1 MSDFSPAYTTLQS
14 EPDNIEVIREQIA
27 ALLVLDLE
35 NQYRLAKEAEDPNKK
50 DYDVSVFV
58 EKDNPIQF
66 VEKAENP
73 FPLVNVSLESTE
85 QAGSTATVNRQSMTA
100 TFYVDVY
107 ATGNADSLEDKGM
120 KASMKAWKTAR
131 LVRRILRAETNT
143 YLRLRGIVG
152 GVSLSFQSGEPA
164 DAQSAIRVKMV
175 RVTAK
180 VDYTENVEITSGPG
194 IEVISMTVKDDTGE
208 VIVG

>member
-1 MSDFSPAYTTLQS
+1 MSNFLPAYDTLQNS
-14 EPDNIEVIREQIA
+14 ADNIEVIRGQIA

-35 NQYRLAKEAEDPNKK
+35 NQYRLAVEAEDPNKK
-50 DYDVSVFV
+50 DYDVKVYT

-66 VEKAENP
+66 VEQSANP
-73 FPLVNVSLESTE
+73 FPLVNVSLDSARQANST
-85 QAGSTATVNRQSMTA
+85 STVNKQSMKA

-107 ATGNADSLEDKGM
+107 ATGNTDSDGDKGM
-120 KASMKAWKTAR
+120 KASLKAWKTAR

-143 YLRLRGIVG
+143 YLRLRGVVG

-164 DAQSAIRVKMV
+164 DIQSAIRVKMV
-175 RVTAK
+175 RITAE

-194 IEVISMTVKDDTGE
+194 VEVISMTVKDETGE
-208 VIVG
+208 VIIG

>member
-1 MSDFSPAYTTLQS
+1 MSDFSPAYTKLQS

-35 NQYRLAKEAEDPNKK
+35 EQYRLAKEAEDPNKK
-50 DYDVSVFV
+50 DYDVSVFM

-73 FPLVNVSLESTE
+73 FPLVNVSLESAE

-107 ATGNADSLEDKGM
+107 ATGNTDSLEDKGM

-152 GVSLSFQSGEPA
+152 SVSLSFQSGEPA
-164 DAQSAIRVKMV
+164 DVQSAIRVKMV

>member
-35 NQYRLAKEAEDPNKK
+35 EQYRLAKEAEDPNKK

-73 FPLVNVSLESTE
+73 FPLVNVSLESAE
-85 QAGSTATVNRQSMTA
+85 QAGSTATVNKQSMTA

-107 ATGNADSLEDKGM
+107 ATGNTDSLEDKGM

-164 DAQSAIRVKMV
+164 DVQSAIRVKMV

>member
-1 MSDFSPAYTTLQS
+1 MSDFSPAYDTLQS

-27 ALLVLDLE
+27 ALLVLDLK
-35 NQYRLAKEAEDPNKK
+35 NQYRLAEEAKDPNKK
-50 DYDVSVFV
+50 DYDVSVFM

-73 FPLVNVSLESTE
+73 FPLINVSLDLAE
-85 QAGSTATVNRQSMTA
+85 QASSTATVNKQSMTA
-100 TFYVDVY
+100 AFYVDAY
-107 ATGNADSLEDKGM
+107 ATGNTDSLEDKGM

-131 LVRRILRAETNT
+131 LVRRILRAEPNT

-164 DAQSAIRVKMV
+164 DVQSAVRAKMV
-175 RVTAK
+175 RITMK

-208 VIVG
+208 VIIG

>member
-1 MSDFSPAYTTLQS
+1 MSDFLPAYDTLQNS
-14 EPDNIEVIREQIA
+14 ADNIEVIRGQIA

-35 NQYRLAKEAEDPNKK
+35 NQYRLAVEAEDPNKK
-50 DYDVSVFV
+50 DYDVKVYT

-66 VEKAENP
+66 VEQSANP
-73 FPLVNVSLESTE
+73 FPLVNVSLDSTR
-85 QAGSTATVNRQSMTA
+85 QSNSTSTVNKQSMKA

-107 ATGNADSLEDKGM
+107 ATGNTDSDGDKGM
-120 KASMKAWKTAR
+120 KASLKAWKTAR

-143 YLRLRGIVG
+143 YLRLRGVVG

-164 DAQSAIRVKMV
+164 DIQSAIRVKMV
-175 RVTAK
+175 RITAE

-194 IEVISMTVKDDTGE
+194 VEVISMTVKDETGE
-208 VIVG
+208 VIIG

>member
-1 MSDFSPAYTTLQS
+1 MSDFSPAYDTLQS

-35 NQYRLAKEAEDPNKK
+35 EQYRLAEEAEDPNKK

-85 QAGSTATVNRQSMTA
+85 QASSTATVNKQSMTA

-107 ATGNADSLEDKGM
+107 ATGNTDSLEDKGM

-131 LVRRILRAETNT
+131 LVRRVLRAETNT

-152 GVSLSFQSGEPA
+152 GISLSFQSGEPA
-164 DAQSAIRVKMV
+164 DVQSAIRVKMV
-175 RVTAK
+175 RITMK
-180 VDYTENVEITSGPG
+180 VDYTENVEMTSGPG

-208 VIVG
+208 VIIG

>member
-73 FPLVNVSLESTE
+73 FPLVNVSLESAE

-164 DAQSAIRVKMV
+164 DVQSAIRVKMV

>member
-1 MSDFSPAYTTLQS
+1 MSDFSPAYTKLQS

-27 ALLVLDLE
+27 ALLVLDLKE
-35 NQYRLAKEAEDPNKK
+35 QYRLAKEAEDPNKK

-73 FPLVNVSLESTE
+73 FPLVNVSLESAE

-164 DAQSAIRVKMV
+164 DVQSAIRVKMV